1 MRVVKCNLYESGVE
15 NTYTACFDSGVSG
28 SITTFGIS
36 KVGYGG
42 IDGVHYGGDLDDF
55 FSYVLSSC
63 DFCIYE
69 EEIEGEVKKFDVVTV
84 YVHDL
89 KVAGY
94 CVLVYLLALGY
105 THNDDEWLSD
115 GKYIKFIEGEDG
127 EFYMIGVHFEDGKV
141 VVFRNISVV
150 LPMCIKDIRDSF
162 CKNSYS
168 LDYGISSKE
177 YICNSAC
184 ILAEAMYL
192 AIKEGLNR
200 LTLGSS
206 AMSLLRRDY
215 GWYFKED
222 FPYLD
227 DEYDSFIRRSY
238 NGGFGYVNKAFVGEV
253 VEGGCVVDI
262 NSLYPYIMM
271 YSLLPYGQP
280 ISDLGRDSLSGFSA
294 EDFSEKFFNSSIK
307 YHFLEFR
314 CAFKLKEGKIPF
326 LRAENNWDSSMVGG
340 RIVEDTYKDDELMSV
355 NMVLSQTDFLL
366 MLSQYDIEN
375 FVPIRLVTFK
385 AREGLLQKFLDRYA
399 KKKTGESGGK
409 RVVDK
414 LIMNIISGKM
424 GTKRHRH
431 SFNVSY
437 SDGEVVFNHVVNETK
452 SEGYVP
458 YASAVT
464 SYGRLITVKA
474 CQANY
479 KNLLYSNVD
488 CMALRCSVSEIR
500 RVSIDDR
507 RIGFWK
513 VEHEFDRAIFAK
525 SLTYVL
531 KCGDEYVIKASGMTD
546 RCKKV
551 LECYFKFCDLL
562 KSEGCTASKVA
573 ELILQYELSE
583 KEVEWLRGMDLGGM
597 KNFRSGLVVPSNYK
611 IMKSKGCLK
620 EECTDFRIS

>member
-1 MRVVKCNLYESGVE
+1 MRVAKCNLYESRVE

-28 SITTFGIS
+28 GITTFGIS
-36 KVGYGG
+36 KVGRGG
-42 IDGVHYGGDLDDF
+42 IDGVHYGGDLGDF

-63 DFCIYE
+63 DFCTYE
-69 EEIEGEVKKFDVVTV
+69 EEIDGVVKKFDVVTV

-94 CVLVYLLALGY
+94 CVLSYLLGLGY
-105 THNDDEWLSD
+105 TQNDEWLAD
-115 GKYIKFIEGEDG
+115 GRYIKFISGEDG
-127 EFYMIGVHFEDGKV
+127 EFYMIGVHFEDGKLV
-141 VVFRNISVV
+141 AFRNSSVI
-150 LPMCIKDIRDSF
+150 LPMSISEIRDSF
-162 CKNSYS
+162 CRICLP
-168 LDYGISSKE
+168 LDYALSSKE
-177 YICNSAC
+177 YVCNSAC

-206 AMSLLRRDY
+206 AMSLLRSDY

-238 NGGFGYVNKAFVGEV
+238 KGGFGYINKAFVGKV
-253 VEGGCVVDI
+253 VEGGCVVDF
-262 NSLYPYIMM
+262 NSLYPDIMM
-271 YSLLPYGQP
+271 NYSLPYGQP
-280 ISDLGRDSLSGFSA
+280 ISDLGMDSLSGLSV
-294 EDFSEKFFNSSIK
+294 EDFGEKFSGCRRE

-314 CAFKLKEGKIPF
+314 CGFKLKRYKIPF
-326 LRAENNWDSSMVGG
+326 LRADNGWGISMVKG
-340 RIVEDTYKDDELMSV
+340 RVIEDTYEDDELVSV

-366 MLSQYDIEN
+366 MLKQYDIEN

-385 AREGLLQKFLDRYA
+385 ARDGLLRKFLERYA
-399 KKKTGESGGK
+399 NKKQGESGGK

-414 LIMNIISGKM
+414 LVMNIISGKM
-424 GTKRHRH
+424 GTKRQRR

-437 SDGEVVFNHVVNETK
+437 SDGEIVLKPVVNETK

-464 SYGRLITVKA
+464 SYGRLVTVSA

-479 KNLLYSNVD
+479 RNLLYSNVD
-488 CMALRCSVSEIR
+488 CMALRCSASEAIGIP
-500 RVSIDDR
+500 IDDR

-531 KCGDEYVIKASGMTD
+531 KCGDDYIIKASGMTD

-573 ELILQYELSE
+573 ELTLRYDLSRE
-583 KEVEWLRGMDLGGM
+583 EGAWFRGMGFGGM
-597 KNFRSGLVVPSNYK
+597 ENFHSGLVVPSNYK
-611 IMKSKGCLK
+611 VMKSKGCLTTV
-620 EECTDFRIS
+620 CTDFSIL